1 MAYVTSKFKIFK
13 IKIALVLCFTICSL
27 SPALAQALNTEQK
40 KQVKSLIENYLQ
52 ENPQVIVDAFRKFH
66 KKSQVNKTKNE
77 SKLINKYWE
86 ALINDPEDPSIGG
99 QVSDLTIVEFFDYR
113 CGYCRKSLQVI
124 STILSKDK
132 KIKVVFKELPI
143 LSEQSEMAAR
153 AALAVNKISK
163 NKYFLFHTKLMQN
176 RGSLKINDI
185 YQIAKDINIS
195 VNSLKSE
202 INSPWITLAI
212 KQNRVLAKNLGIRG
226 TPAFIIGNKIVPGAV
241 SSNTLKNFIKEARR
255 LK

>member
-1 MAYVTSKFKIFK
+1 MGYVTNIFRIFK
-13 IKIALVLCFTICSL
+13 IVLVWCFIVFCN
-27 SPALAQALNTEQK
+27 SPVLAQSLNTEQK
-40 KQVKSLIENYLQ
+40 NQIKTLIENYLL

-66 KKSQVNKTKNE
+66 KRSQANKTKNE
-77 SKLINKYWE
+77 SKLIHQYRE
-86 ALINDPEDPSIGG
+86 SLINNPADPSIGSP
-99 QVSDLTIVEFFDYR
+99 VSDLTIVEFFDYR
-113 CGYCRKSLQVI
+113 CGYCRKSLEAI
-124 STILSKDK
+124 NTILNEDQ

-163 NKYFLFHTKLMQN
+163 NRYFLFHTKLMQN

-202 INSPWITLAI
+202 INSPWITRAI
-212 KQNRVLAKNLGIRG
+212 KQNQVLAENLGIRG
-226 TPAFIIGNKIVPGAV
+226 THAFAIGDKIVPGAV
-241 SSNTLKNFIKEARR
+241 SSNTMKNFIKQARR

>member
-1 MAYVTSKFKIFK
+1 MAYVTSKFRTFK
-13 IKIALVLCFTICSL
+13 TVIASVLCFTMFSS
-27 SPALAQALNTEQK
+27 SPAFSQTLNIEQK
-40 KQVKSLIENYLQ
+40 KQVESLIENYLR
-52 ENPQVIVDAFRKFH
+52 ENPKVIVDAFRKVH
-66 KKSQVNKTKNE
+66 KRSQDNKTKNE
-77 SKLINKYWE
+77 SKLIHKYRE
-86 ALINDPEDPSIGG
+86 SLINNPADPSIGSP
-99 QVSDLTIVEFFDYR
+99 VSDLTIVEFFDYR
-113 CGYCRKSLQVI
+113 CGYCRKSLEAI
-124 STILSKDK
+124 NTILNEDQR
-132 KIKVVFKELPI
+132 IKVVFKELPI

-202 INSPWITLAI
+202 INSPWITRAI
-212 KQNRVLAKNLGIRG
+212 KQNQVLAENLGIRG
-226 TPAFIIGNKIVPGAV
+226 TPAFVIGDKIVPGAV
-241 SSNTLKNFIKEARR
+241 SSNTMKNFIKQARR

>member
-1 MAYVTSKFKIFK
+1 MAYVKSKFKIFK
-13 IKIALVLCFTICSL
+13 IQIALVLCFAIFSN
-27 SPALAQALNTEQK
+27 SPTLAQNLNTEQK
-40 KQVKSLIENYLQ
+40 KEVKSLIENYLD

-66 KKSQVNKTKNE
+66 KKSQANKNKNE
-77 SKLINKYWE
+77 SKLIKKYRE
-86 ALINDPEDPSIGG
+86 ALIDDPADPSIGG
-99 QVSDLTIVEFFDYR
+99 QVSDITIVEFFDYK

-124 STILSKDK
+124 NTVLSEDK

-185 YQIAKDINIS
+185 YQIAEDININ

-212 KQNRVLAKNLGIRG
+212 KENRVLAENLGIRG
-226 TPAFIIGNKIVPGAV
+226 TPAFVIGNKIVPGAV
-241 SSNTLKNFIKEARR
+241 SSKTLKNFIREARR